1 MPHIT
6 IGNEKVTPTTEAK
19 NIGYIFD
26 HLMDA
31 KTQISQI
38 CKSGWFHLRN
48 IGKIRP
54 YLDTKATE
62 TLVHAYITS
71 KLDINNCLLLGLPDS
86 LLRKLQILQNASA
99 RLVRRLPK
107 RSHITPTLKDLHWLP
122 VQQRIK
128 FKTLLIVFKALD
140 NLAPEYIQDLL
151 VRKINSVRSLRSNN
165 QNLLVVPRSR
175 TTKYADRNFKCAAPV
190 LWNSLPAEIRD
201 CDKVETFKRL
211 LKTYLFEETF
221 GY

>member
-1 MPHIT
+1 LRILNQQLAKLKKQLELSRNGWQRIFLCLNEEKTEFLLIASKSAHQKLEIPHIT
-6 IGNEKVTPTTEAK
+6 IGNEKVTPATEAK

-62 TLVHAYITS
+62 TVVHAYITS

-86 LLRKLQILQNASA
+86 LLRKLKILQNASA

-107 RSHITPTLKDLHWLP
+107 RSHITPTLKELHWLP
-122 VQQRIK
+122 VPQCIK
-128 FKTLLIVFKALD
+128 
-140 NLAPEYIQDLL
+140 
-151 VRKINSVRSLRSNN
+151 
-165 QNLLVVPRSR
+165 
-175 TTKYADRNFKCAAPV
+175 
-190 LWNSLPAEIRD
+190 
-201 CDKVETFKRL
+201 
-211 LKTYLFEETF
+211 LKHCS
-221 GY
+221 